1 MSSFINAGM
10 DLPALLPPE
19 RSMLCSVSQ
28 SGEPGPYYISPWQV
42 ALGAA
47 VILVNALVSLW
58 LKLDMHWQL
67 AVGAIRQATT
77 FKTGSNTTPL
87 P

>member
-1 MSSFINAGM
+1 
-10 DLPALLPPE
+10 
-19 RSMLCSVSQ
+19 MLCSVSQ

-47 VILVNALVSLW
+47 VIVVNALVSLR

-67 AVGAIRQATT
+67 AVGAVRHALTSVSHRNQISGEMLRGTYL
-77 FKTGSNTTPL
+77 G
-87 P
+87 